1 MSGIEL
7 KFRSLLDKVMVVRPR
22 TKEFL
27 FGHPALI
34 LGAAFLFARR
44 RSIGLPLVALGVL
57 GQASL
62 LNTFCHIHTP
72 LALTL
77 LRAFNGLVLGI
88 IIGLAVWWFVG
99 KPIVRATALQAR
111 KTDEK

>member
-1 MSGIEL
+1 VSALEL
-7 KFRSLLDKVMVVRPR
+7 KFRAILDKVMFVRPR

-34 LGAAFLFARR
+34 VGAAFLFARR

-57 GQASL
+57 GQASM

-72 LALTL
+72 LLLTG
-77 LRAFNGLVLGI
+77 LRAFNGLVLGTI
-88 IIGLAVWWFVG
+88 VGWAAWWFLG
-99 KPIVRATALQAR
+99 RHIVRATAQKA
-111 KTDEK
+111 DEK